1 MHKSLIIILGLLTIL
16 LQLGTSNMKISNAN
30 AIADLIIKEIK
41 KQVSVSSLN
50 VTISMW
56 MSMD

>member
-16 LQLGTSNMKISNAN
+16 LPLGTSNMKISNAN

-41 KQVSVSSLN
+41 NK
-50 VTISMW
+50 
-56 MSMD
+56 